1 MPRRFFEWTR
11 HFVRRIPAAIPS
23 SCVLCGIS
31 GVANL
36 CEGCHA
42 QFFSR
47 HPHRCAQ
54 CALPLAY
61 SSGSPQQRCGE
72 CVKAPPRFDATIVA
86 TDYVAPIDH
95 LVLALKFGN
104 RLALA
109 PLFGHMLR
117 DAMLREPAFA
127 LPALLTAVPL
137 SNKRLAERGFNQAH
151 EIAKPLAQAI
161 AVPLVPQLI
170 ERTRDTLMQA
180 QLPIDERQKNIRNA
194 FAVTGGFAD
203 RVRGQHVGLIDDVMT
218 TGGTLNEIAATLKRH
233 GAARVTNLVFARTL
247 PK

>member
-11 HFVRRIPAAIPS
+11 HLARHLPAAIPS
-23 SCVLCGIS
+23 SCALCGVS
-31 GVANL
+31 GDVNL
-36 CEGCHA
+36 CDGCHA

-61 SSGSPQQRCGE
+61 SSVSPTQRCGE

-127 LPALLTAVPL
+127 LPTLLTAVPL
-137 SNKRLAERGFNQAH
+137 SGKRLAERGFNQAL

-180 QLPIDERQKNIRNA
+180 QLPIDERHKNIRNA
-194 FAVTGGFAD
+194 FVVAGGFAD
-203 RVRGQHVGLIDDVMT
+203 RVRGQHIGLIDDVMT